1 MKIVFVSQYYW
12 PDNFLINEIAEELVN
27 RGHKVTVLTGL
38 PDYATN
44 YVPDEY
50 KHGKKRHEIRNGV
63 EIYRVPIIARHTG
76 FIYRVF
82 NYLSFMISSSWFART
97 HKFEA
102 DVIMA
107 YQTAPVFMGNAA
119 IVLKKK
125 LKKPLLFYCLDIWPD
140 QMKVWGVYENNPAFK
155 IVRKYCEY
163 AYGSADLLGI
173 SSMPF
178 KRYMVEVNKVD
189 EKKIVY
195 LPQHSARMDVKEEKV
210 EKEQIDLI
218 FAGNIGQQQNVE
230 CLLNAVAKIET
241 EKAYKVHIFGNG
253 TSYDKCKEL
262 AEKLNILDRV
272 VFYGRVDKSVLVD
285 VYPKMDAFLL
295 TLCSEKDIG
304 FVANT
309 VPAKFQGYISAGKPV
324 LASIDGA
331 AKDIIEQT
339 KCGLAVSAD
348 DVDGYSKIIKEFIE
362 NPKKYKVCGR
372 KGKEYFNENYDKKVV
387 MDHIESIL
395 IGLTSES
402 KYNGDNK
409 Q

>member
-1 MKIVFVSQYYW
+1 MKIVLVGQYYW

-44 YVPDEY
+44 YVPEEY
-50 KHGKKRHEIRNGV
+50 KHGKNRHEIRNGV
-63 EIYRVPIIARHTG
+63 EIFRVPIIARHMG
-76 FIYRVF
+76 FVYRVL
-82 NYLSFMISSSWFART
+82 NYISFMVSSSWFART

-107 YQTAPVFMGNAA
+107 YQTAPVFMGNAG

-125 LKKPLLFYCLDIWPD
+125 MKKPLFFYCLDIWPD
-140 QMKVWGVYENNPAFK
+140 QMKVWGVYERNPAFK

-178 KRYMVEVNKVD
+178 KKYMVEVNKVD

-195 LPQHSARMDVKEEKV
+195 LPQHSARMEVKDK
-210 EKEQIDLI
+210 KIDKNQIDLI

-230 CLLNAVAKIET
+230 CLLKAVSKIET
-241 EKAYKVHIFGNG
+241 ENAYKVHIYGNG
-253 TSYDKCKEL
+253 TSFEKCKKL
-262 AEKLNILDRV
+262 AEDLDIMDRV
-272 VFYGRVDKSVLVD
+272 TFYGRVSKDELND
-285 VYPKMDAFLL
+285 IYPKMDAFLL
-295 TLCSEKDIG
+295 TLCSEKEIG

-324 LASIDGA
+324 LASIDGG
-331 AKDIIEQT
+331 AKEIIEET
-339 KCGLAVSAD
+339 GCGLAVAAD
-348 DVDGYSKIIKEFIE
+348 DDEGYARIIKAFIE
-362 NPKKYKVCGR
+362 HSERYSECGKR
-372 KGKEYFNENYDKKVV
+372 GKEYFEAYYDKKVV
-387 MDHIESIL
+387 IDRLEGYL
-395 IGLTSES
+395 EELR
-402 KYNGDNK
+402 N

>member
-1 MKIVFVSQYYW
+1 MKIVLVGQYYW

-44 YVPDEY
+44 YVPEEY
-50 KHGKKRHEIRNGV
+50 KHGKNRHEIRNGV
-63 EIYRVPIIARHTG
+63 EIFRVPIIARHTG
-76 FIYRVF
+76 FVYRVL
-82 NYLSFMISSSWFART
+82 NYISFMVSSSWFART

-107 YQTAPVFMGNAA
+107 YQTAPVFMGNAG

-125 LKKPLLFYCLDIWPD
+125 MKKPLFFYCLDIWPD
-140 QMKVWGVYENNPAFK
+140 QMKVWGVYERNPAFK

-178 KRYMVEVNKVD
+178 KKYMVEVNKVD

-195 LPQHSARMDVKEEKV
+195 LPQHSARMEVKDK
-210 EKEQIDLI
+210 KIDKNQIDLI

-230 CLLNAVAKIET
+230 CLLKAVSKIET
-241 EKAYKVHIFGNG
+241 ENAYKVHIYGNG
-253 TSYDKCKEL
+253 TSFEKCKKL
-262 AEKLNILDRV
+262 AEDLGIMDRV
-272 VFYGRVDKSVLVD
+272 TFYGRVSKDELND
-285 VYPKMDAFLL
+285 IYPKMDAFLL
-295 TLCSEKDIG
+295 TLCSEKEIG

-324 LASIDGA
+324 LASIDGG
-331 AKDIIEQT
+331 AKEIIEET
-339 KCGLAVSAD
+339 GCGLAVAAD
-348 DVDGYSKIIKEFIE
+348 DDEGYARIIKAFIE
-362 NPKKYKVCGR
+362 HSERYSECGKR
-372 KGKEYFNENYDKKVV
+372 GKEYFDAYYDKKVV
-387 MDHIESIL
+387 IDRLEVYL
-395 IGLTSES
+395 EELR
-402 KYNGDNK
+402 N